1 MGGNATRP
9 VRRRGHAGRGQTT
22 LIVVALTIL
31 SLAVGCAGPNPS
43 PTPSG
48 SLAPNEPR
56 ASGDAASSPTPSSG
70 IEPTGPGEPPS
81 DGWVAGVEAQPL
93 SPVARLEPT
102 KPTTSGVLPD
112 TAFRLTALDGS
123 DPVALARSLVATPSV
138 DLAVTASGDDALVT
152 PRTPL
157 AEGVAYRF
165 SLHGDDGTLRGTWA
179 VQTLGPL
186 AVAGMLPYD
195 EETGVPV
202 NTGIEIRFNQAG
214 IRPADLERHLE
225 ILPSVPGRIEMDG
238 RTAAFVPDR
247 PLALAT
253 LYTVTVRA
261 GLPLGDTGEALA
273 RDLVTR
279 FETTGARSH
288 RSWLFAERRLVD
300 ATPRQPAVIS
310 VYAGSGDSDDEAS
323 PDDEPD
329 RLRMAVHRLG
339 GLEAAVEAWAAIEAA
354 PNWSRLA
361 PDPIDTSRL
370 PRELEGEV
378 DIRLFNDAG
387 DGGNYVELPTAL
399 APGWYVVTLTNP
411 DRSIQLVLQVSDLAL
426 YSQLTTTRSLAWVN
440 DLATGGPVAGAR
452 IEIAGRSIGR
462 TGSDGVVVGATPA
475 AALPP
480 KHDPDDLDVADPAPT
495 PIVVARAGGRTVF
508 APAPKQGCDDCVEDD
523 ARSSRWLVFEP
534 DRWQYRTTDT
544 VNAWG
549 IVRDRE
555 GGRVPDEV
563 EITLVTSRWTSQVS
577 TTVTLASA
585 VPDRNGAFAAR
596 LDYADL
602 PLGDYT
608 LVLRVGDE
616 ILAERGIAVTI
627 LAKPAWS
634 MALETSRHAVVSGDS
649 VQVTARASFFEGT
662 PVAGARIRVA
672 SNGRRVFLRTDATG
686 TGTASHTIQM
696 DDDWAQSS
704 VAFVAAR
711 PVAPEEG
718 EISAYAEVA
727 VFQAGVIVQSQS
739 TVENGRLRVGGTV
752 HRVAFDRYEAIGS
765 PSPWSVD
772 PYGRV
777 VAGAPVRVR
786 VVEHRSIR
794 REAGTEYDWI
804 LKRVVPRYE
813 YVDRETDRGTFD
825 LTTDARG
832 RFRLSL
838 AARPDRAFELR
849 ISSAD
854 AQGRT
859 TIDRAWAD
867 AGVTEEDGDWARI
880 VVPEPTEGW
889 GTGSRIRLSFVGG
902 AGADDPSTYLWT
914 TARAGLRS
922 WALTSEP
929 RYADTMRA
937 QDAPGFSVSAVR
949 FTGEAYVVPHMGAD
963 LRFRVDDRRLTVEV
977 ETDSARYTPGDTA
990 RIRLRTLGPD
1000 GQAVPASVYVAVIDE
1015 KLVAMGAVN
1024 LQDPLHALYAGLD
1037 DGVVGVAWTHVDP
1050 RVNGGEGGDTTGGGG
1065 NEARTDFRD
1074 WLLARIVHTGTDGR
1088 AVVEVPLSDDLTSWH
1103 VFAAGVTG
1111 SLLAGLGE
1119 RTIPVSLPFF
1129 ADVTVAESYLAADR
1143 PIIRMRA
1150 YGSALRASDT
1160 VTFTISSGTL
1170 PMAAVTVTAPAFQV
1184 AEVALPP
1191 LSVGT
1196 HRIRVVAREGT
1207 SGSGPR
1213 DALER
1218 TFDVVERRA
1227 VASVVTRRPLDGPIP
1242 VPAGEGLTTLTLTDG
1257 GRGRVL
1263 PVLEELAG
1271 ADPTRGDAALAA
1283 GIAARTLKD
1292 AFGASGHEAA
1302 LDLDLSPF
1310 RDGPGGYGLMPHG
1323 GDSLEL
1329 LALAMLARDPRLADL
1344 SADVE
1349 WGELTTREERM
1360 WHLAAL
1366 AAAGSASATEV
1377 ATAAAQP
1384 DLTVHEQVA
1393 LAIAALA
1400 AGDDALAATIE
1411 GDVLRRYGERNGP
1424 WVRVAL
1430 DNHEESAV
1438 LTARLAIVAASLGDP
1453 VAAEMDDFLA
1463 ANPPRR
1469 TILALERALAAQGWA
1484 NRVPAADAVA
1494 RLTIDGTPKDLR
1506 VRASSPVTVVLT
1518 PDQARTARLEPVS
1531 GAPVLAVRM
1540 DAPLASSDVRPPA
1553 WLRPVRQV
1561 LPGTTV
1567 GSDDLVVVTL
1577 TMQRPALES
1586 EGCWTVTE
1594 TVPSGLVPIVSWDAW
1609 RGERGDGGRAF
1620 GPMSVRGQRL
1630 DFCLEPDSS
1639 QRTVRL
1645 RYAARVVTPGTYTWE
1660 PTIVQS
1666 ALDPTVGALIPAA
1679 TLTIRGER

>member
-9 VRRRGHAGRGQTT
+9 VRRRGHAGRGRTT
-22 LIVVALTIL
+22 LILVAMTIL
-31 SLAVGCAGPNPS
+31 SLAAGCAGPNPS

-48 SLAPNEPR
+48 GLTPDEPR
-56 ASGDAASSPTPSSG
+56 ASGNVASSPTTSFG
-70 IEPTGPGEPPS
+70 TEPTGPEPTPPS
-81 DGWVAGVEAQPL
+81 DGWVAGVEARPL

-102 KPTTSGVLPD
+102 KSTTAGVLPD

-138 DLAVTASGDDALVT
+138 DLAVAASGGGALVT

-157 AEGVAYRF
+157 IKGMAYRF

-202 NTGIEIRFNQAG
+202 STGFEIRFNQPG
-214 IRPADLERHLE
+214 IRPADLERYLE
-225 ILPSVPGRIEMDG
+225 ILPAVPGRIEMDG
-238 RTAAFVPDR
+238 RTAAFIPDSL
-247 PLALAT
+247 LAQAT
-253 LYTVTVRA
+253 LYEITVRA
-261 GLPLGDTGEALA
+261 GLPLGDTGETLA
-273 RDLVTR
+273 RDVITR
-279 FETTGARSH
+279 FETAGSRPH
-288 RSWLFAERRLVD
+288 RSWLFTERRLVE
-300 ATPRQPAVIS
+300 ATPREPAIIS
-310 VYAGSGDSDDEAS
+310 VYAGSDDSDDEAT

-329 RLRMAVHRLG
+329 RLRIAVHRLG
-339 GLEAAVEAWAAIEAA
+339 GLEAAIEAWEAIDASPA
-354 PNWSRLA
+354 WSRLA
-361 PDPIDTSRL
+361 PDPVDTSRL
-370 PRELEGEV
+370 RRELEGEV
-378 DIRLFNDAG
+378 DIRLFGEPDNDG
-387 DGGNYVELPTAL
+387 TYVELPTAL
-399 APGWYVVTLTNP
+399 APGWYVVTLANP
-411 DRSIQLVLQVSDLAL
+411 DRSIQVIVQISDLAL

-452 IEIAGRSIGR
+452 VEVSGRSIGR
-462 TGSDGVVVGATPA
+462 TGADGIVVGATPA

-480 KHDPDDLDVADPAPT
+480 QPAPDDPDVEEPAPT
-495 PIVVARAGGRTVF
+495 PIVVARAGSRAVF
-508 APAPKQGCDDCVEDD
+508 APAPSRGCDSCVEED

-555 GGRVPDEV
+555 GGRVPEEV
-563 EITLVTSRWTSQVS
+563 EITLVTSRWTSTVS

-585 VPDRNGAFAAR
+585 VPDRNGAFAAS

-616 ILAERGIAVTI
+616 VLAERSIAVRL

-634 MALETSRHAVVSGDS
+634 MDLETSRPAVVSGDS

-662 PVAGARIRVA
+662 PVAGVPIRVA
-672 SNGRRVFLRTDATG
+672 SNGSRDVLRTDATG
-686 TGTASHTIQM
+686 TGTTSHTIRM
-696 DDDWAQSS
+696 DGNWSQSD
-704 VAFVAAR
+704 VTFVAAR
-711 PVAPEEG
+711 PVSPEEG

-727 VFQAGVIVQSQS
+727 VFQAGVIVQSHS
-739 TVENGRLRVGGTV
+739 VVDDGRLRVEGTV
-752 HRVAFDRYEAIGS
+752 HRVAFDRFEDGEPGS
-765 PSPWSVD
+765 LWSVD

-777 VAGAPVRVR
+777 VAGTSVRVR
-786 VVEHRSIR
+786 VVEHRSVR
-794 REAGTEYDWI
+794 RAAGTEYDWI
-804 LKRVVPRYE
+804 LKEVVPRYE
-813 YVDRETDRGTFD
+813 YTDVETDRGTFD

-838 AARPDRAFELR
+838 AARPDRSFELR

-867 AGVTEEDGDWARI
+867 AGVTEEDGDWPRI
-880 VVPEPTEGW
+880 VVAEPNEGW
-889 GTGSRIRLSFVGG
+889 ATGSRIRLLFVGG
-902 AGADDPSTYLWT
+902 AGAEDPSTYLWT

-929 RYADTMRA
+929 RFADTMRA
-937 QDAPGFSVSAVR
+937 EDAPGFSVSAVR
-949 FTGEAYVVPHMGAD
+949 FTGEAYVVPQTAAA
-963 LRFRVDDRRLTVEV
+963 LPFRVDDRRLTVEV
-977 ETDSARYTPGDTA
+977 ETDRAGYTPGDTA

-1000 GQAVPASVYVAVIDE
+1000 GRAVPASVYVAVIDE

-1024 LQDPLHALYAGLD
+1024 LQDPLHALYAPLD
-1037 DGVVGVAWTHVDP
+1037 DGVVGLAWTHADP
-1050 RVNGGEGGDTTGGGG
+1050 RVSGGEGGDTAGGGG
-1065 NEARTDFRD
+1065 DEARTDFRD
-1074 WLLARIVHTGTDGR
+1074 WLVARIVHTDTDGR
-1088 AVVEVPLSDDLTSWH
+1088 AVLVVPLSDDLTSWH

-1129 ADVTVAESYLAADR
+1129 AEVTVADSYLAADR
-1143 PIIRMRA
+1143 PIVRLRA
-1150 YGSALRASDT
+1150 YGTALRASDV
-1160 VTFTISSGTL
+1160 VTFTVSSGTL

-1184 AEVALPP
+1184 AEVALPR

-1196 HRIRVVAREGT
+1196 HRLRVVART
-1207 SGSGPR
+1207 GSADSRHR

-1218 TFDVVERRA
+1218 SFDVVDRRA
-1227 VASVVTRRPLDGPIP
+1227 VASVVTRHPLDSSIS
-1242 VPAGEGLTTLTLTDG
+1242 VPAGDGLTTLTLSDG

-1263 PVLEELAG
+1263 PVLEELVD
-1271 ADPTRGDAALAA
+1271 ADPVRGDAALAA
-1283 GIAARTLKD
+1283 GVAAQTLQD
-1292 AFGASGHEAA
+1292 AFGVSGHQAA

-1310 RDGPGGYGLMPHG
+1310 RDGMGYGLLPHG

-1329 LALAMLARDPRLADL
+1329 LTMALLARDPRLGDLASAADWY
-1344 SADVE
+1344 E
-1349 WGELTTREERM
+1349 PTTREERM

-1366 AAAGSASATEV
+1366 AAAGSVSAAEV
-1377 ATAAAQP
+1377 AAAAAQP

-1393 LAIAALA
+1393 LAVAALA
-1400 AGDDALAATIE
+1400 AGDEALASTIE

-1424 WVRVAL
+1424 WVRLAL
-1430 DNHEESAV
+1430 DSSDEAAV

-1453 VAAEMDDFLA
+1453 VAAEMDDYLA
-1463 ANPPRR
+1463 ANPPSR
-1469 TILALERALAAQGWA
+1469 TLIALERALAAQGWA
-1484 NRVPAADAVA
+1484 SRIPAADAVA
-1494 RLTIDGTPKDLR
+1494 RLTIDGTARNLR

-1518 PDQARTARLEPVS
+1518 PAQARTARLAPVS
-1531 GAPVLAVRM
+1531 GVPVLAVRV
-1540 DAPLASSDVRPPA
+1540 DAPLASSELHPPA
-1553 WLRPVRQV
+1553 WLRPARQV
-1561 LPGTTV
+1561 QPGTTID
-1567 GSDDLVVVTL
+1567 SDDLVVVTL

-1609 RGERGDGGRAF
+1609 RGERGTSGRAF
-1620 GPMSVRGQRL
+1620 GPMSARGQRL
-1630 DFCLEPDSS
+1630 DFCLDPDSR